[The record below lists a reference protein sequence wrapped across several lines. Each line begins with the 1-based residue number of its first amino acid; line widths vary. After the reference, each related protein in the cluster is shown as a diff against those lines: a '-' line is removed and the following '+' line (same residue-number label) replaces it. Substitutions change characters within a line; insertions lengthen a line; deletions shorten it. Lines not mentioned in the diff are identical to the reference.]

1 MTLNRVSS
9 SLKPQ
14 VMTINL
20 PVNGLLAEQGGDTI
34 RVIPTRHKWAINK
47 ALAAQSK
54 IIEID
59 ELTQRIE
66 AMES

>member
-1 MTLNRVSS
+1 
-9 SLKPQ
+9 
-14 VMTINL
+14 MTINL